1 MGSKPREDEIFRS
14 RMTMNRC
21 PNNLTYIGNR
31 IYFPGFNQTLRGV
44 NHPPSSKADIKVKV
58 EQ

>member
-14 RMTMNRC
+14 RMTMHRS

-31 IYFPGFNQTLRGV
+31 LYLPAFNQTLRGV
-44 NHPPSSKADIKVKV
+44 NHTPSSKAEIKVKV